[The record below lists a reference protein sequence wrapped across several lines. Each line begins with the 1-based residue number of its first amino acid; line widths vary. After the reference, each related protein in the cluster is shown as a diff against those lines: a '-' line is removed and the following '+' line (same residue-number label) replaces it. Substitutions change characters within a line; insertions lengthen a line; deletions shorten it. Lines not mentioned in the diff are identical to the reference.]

1 MLMACLGPLLAGL
14 LGTTAACQR
23 SCGRESEAGRAGAPL
38 PPGATTVAATALSG
52 SPPAP
57 GTGHPV
63 VPVSGAPPS
72 FAELVKRADPAVAS
86 VRAVVRKNN
95 AFGQEVALD
104 ESKATGFVYD
114 SKGYLL
120 TNDHVVAEAGEIT
133 VTLADG
139 RELKATVVGRDKPT
153 DVAVLKIDAE
163 GLVALPLGDSDAVQ
177 VGDWVVAIG
186 NPFGLAHT
194 VSAGIVSAKDRTRDD
209 VPGLDPTG
217 YFNFLQTDASINPGS
232 SGGPL
237 LDMAGQV
244 VGINAAVKANA
255 NNIGFAIPVNMVRQ
269 LLPLLVKD
277 GRIRRS
283 AIGVWVEPV
292 VAPEGPAGTPPHPKG
307 ALVKRVIAG
316 GPADRAGLAVGDVIQ
331 AFEGKPVAD
340 PNELRWLA
348 SIAGVGTTVTL
359 RVARGSRVFET
370 RLTLSE
376 LPEQQE

>member
-1 MLMACLGPLLAGL
+1 MACLGPLLGGL
-14 LGTTAACQR
+14 LGMTAACGR
-23 SCGRESEAGRAGAPL
+23 SCGRESAGGEAAPL
-38 PPGATTVAATALSG
+38 PPGATTVAPTALSG
-52 SPPAP
+52 LPPPPAP
-57 GTGHPV
+57 GHPV
-63 VPVSGAPPS
+63 VPVPGAPPS

-86 VRAVVRKNN
+86 VRAVVRKDN

-114 SKGYLL
+114 PKGYLL

-163 GLVALPLGDSDAVQ
+163 GLVALPFGDSDAVQ

-292 VAPEGPAGTPPHPKG
+292 LAPEGPTGTAPHPKG

-316 GPADRAGLAVGDVIQ
+316 GPADHAGLAVGDVIQ

>member
-1 MLMACLGPLLAGL
+1 VSL
-14 LGTTAACQR
+14 LGACACQR
-23 SCGRESEAGRAGAPL
+23 SCGADSPPTETGASSPGGSAAASALAGVAP
-38 PPGATTVAATALSG
+38 AATPG
-52 SPPAP
+52 S
-57 GTGHPV
+57 PV
-63 VPVSGAPPS
+63 VPVPGAPPS
-72 FAELVKRADPAVAS
+72 FAELVRRANPAVAS
-86 VRAVVRKNN
+86 VKAVIRKEN
-95 AFGQEVALD
+95 AFGREVNVGEGMA
-104 ESKATGFVYD
+104 SGFVYD
-114 SKGYLL
+114 PKGYLL
-120 TNDHVVAEAGEIT
+120 TNDHVVAEAAEIL
-133 VTLADG
+133 VVLADG

-153 DVAVLKIDAE
+153 DVAVLKIEAE
-163 GLVALPLGDSDAVQ
+163 GLVALPLGDSDAIQ

-269 LLPLLVKD
+269 LLPKLVKD

-283 AIGVWVEPV
+283 AIGVYVEPV
-292 VAPEGPAGTPPHPKG
+292 AAAQTPAGTAAQPKG

-316 GPADRAGLAVGDVIQ
+316 SPADRAGLAVGDVIR

-348 SIAGVGTTVTL
+348 SIAGVGTTVTVSVG
-359 RVARGSRVFET
+359 RGARTFET

-376 LPEQQE
+376 LPEQEE